1 MSRERETGAER
12 DRHKEIKKDRHT
24 KRSKRE
30 KVRYKKFY
38 EKGKGKQGN
47 VVEVILYMDNNTY
60 SEIFL
65 VVLILIASFT
75 SLS

>member
-1 MSRERETGAER
+1 M
-12 DRHKEIKKDRHT
+12 
-24 KRSKRE
+24 
-30 KVRYKKFY
+30 RYKKFY

-47 VVEVILYMDNNTY
+47 VIEVILYKDNNTY